1 MQPMAP
7 VAAAAGQINSLR
19 GRWGSSTAMKH
30 LVEESRRLQREKA
43 AKAREAGRHGEAEQK
58 EMETEARQG
67 TEVVKQEQ
75 SQQGRMRE
83 GVPPAADS
91 GKRCGTAA
99 ATSSTA
105 PELPAPRA
113 APEDAKGEEGGND
126 RRSAAKTPQRRTACS
141 PRWSLKDPQD
151 PNKDPLAFSV
161 GRHRARLGLDVV
173 SNGGSDAREP
183 TPDPFDQTTVSR
195 PAPKILAER
204 KIQRVSRHATSASNA
219 SDTSSTG
226 CNSQALRE
234 LECVSRTTTD
244 IAPPQISL
252 SHPKSLA
259 VGVLGR
265 LVRVELKGND
275 CTHLQQT
282 ETPIATVA
290 ALVAYERGGKVGLQG
305 HQKYVVTQRR
315 CGAFSPRLNEARSPS
330 PRRSISQWL
339 FTQPSAQT
347 SARMLPLST
356 PPAQPHG
363 SFTGSLR
370 KTIEWIFEAAAMI
383 EVQIPPASRDFLR
396 VIDELPEEVRTKVIT
411 IFLLYQ
417 AQVQQLSAMGETI
430 DPLSSAVTKA
440 LRKWVGTHCLRSP
453 APSSSSPSQL
463 SVSTPPNSTAEQQ
476 ATERGNRHQPPPLLP
491 LTTQPAVARS
501 EPLGSS
507 HAQTDRR
514 RAASPQPRPPS
525 TRRLTTFERVL
536 PKAHPLT
543 PSRPA
548 GSPKRK
554 KTPPTAKVAASS
566 RPKTKSHSGSRRH
579 VSPTEEKPQKS
590 PPRNH
595 RPLSA
600 SCTAHSDK
608 QDVAEKKRERSR
620 SRSAPGK
627 SKPTKAAAN
636 AACEPVAEPLVLPL
650 IQVTDNGKRRNKR
663 ESTPRCCSV
672 APTAEKARQD
682 FVEEQRRQLERHN
695 QQAQREM
702 MKAASAAAA
711 DTTRAA
717 RLANEHPARRP
728 TKDAAAARE
737 PERAQHLLAASQ
749 CFHGAL
755 STIAAPVQDTLVVTD
770 TTTTIATTSPL
781 TADTRAAAPPVSA
794 ATPEVSFTR
803 PPNRN
808 NSLPP
813 SLHGYLKS
821 IESEKHMA
829 LPSVRRLM
837 AQFESSQRLPPSP
850 GDTFERAMF
859 LHRCS
864 RATSLQRLLRLRPTV
879 EPKARDSIDD
889 EVDDLL
895 RRYHDNHD
903 TNDGD
908 EYDLLPMALPVHF
921 SSRTPT
927 ISPAESQVRISPT
940 LISSYSSPFSG
951 YYYAS
956 PVESQAASSQ
966 SQLATEGSGETSLNS
981 QYSSS

>member
-1 MQPMAP
+1 
-7 VAAAAGQINSLR
+7 
-19 GRWGSSTAMKH
+19 
-30 LVEESRRLQREKA
+30 
-43 AKAREAGRHGEAEQK
+43 
-58 EMETEARQG
+58 
-67 TEVVKQEQ
+67 
-75 SQQGRMRE
+75 
-83 GVPPAADS
+83 
-91 GKRCGTAA
+91 
-99 ATSSTA
+99 
-105 PELPAPRA
+105 
-113 APEDAKGEEGGND
+113 
-126 RRSAAKTPQRRTACS
+126 
-141 PRWSLKDPQD
+141 
-151 PNKDPLAFSV
+151 
-161 GRHRARLGLDVV
+161 
-173 SNGGSDAREP
+173 
-183 TPDPFDQTTVSR
+183 
-195 PAPKILAER
+195 
-204 KIQRVSRHATSASNA
+204 
-219 SDTSSTG
+219 
-226 CNSQALRE
+226 
-234 LECVSRTTTD
+234 
-244 IAPPQISL
+244 
-252 SHPKSLA
+252 
-259 VGVLGR
+259 
-265 LVRVELKGND
+265 
-275 CTHLQQT
+275 
-282 ETPIATVA
+282 
-290 ALVAYERGGKVGLQG
+290 
-305 HQKYVVTQRR
+305 
-315 CGAFSPRLNEARSPS
+315 
-330 PRRSISQWL
+330 
-339 FTQPSAQT
+339 
-347 SARMLPLST
+347 
-356 PPAQPHG
+356 
-363 SFTGSLR
+363 
-370 KTIEWIFEAAAMI
+370 
-383 EVQIPPASRDFLR
+383 
-396 VIDELPEEVRTKVIT
+396 
-411 IFLLYQ
+411 
-417 AQVQQLSAMGETI
+417 
-430 DPLSSAVTKA
+430 
-440 LRKWVGTHCLRSP
+440 
-453 APSSSSPSQL
+453 
-463 SVSTPPNSTAEQQ
+463 
-476 ATERGNRHQPPPLLP
+476 
-491 LTTQPAVARS
+491 
-501 EPLGSS
+501 
-507 HAQTDRR
+507 
-514 RAASPQPRPPS
+514 
-525 TRRLTTFERVL
+525 
-536 PKAHPLT
+536 
-543 PSRPA
+543 
-548 GSPKRK
+548 
-554 KTPPTAKVAASS
+554 
-566 RPKTKSHSGSRRH
+566 
-579 VSPTEEKPQKS
+579 
-590 PPRNH
+590 
-595 RPLSA
+595 
-600 SCTAHSDK
+600 
-608 QDVAEKKRERSR
+608 
-620 SRSAPGK
+620 
-627 SKPTKAAAN
+627 
-636 AACEPVAEPLVLPL
+636 VLPL

-981 QYSSS
+981 QYSSSWEPSFAVPREPSAHTCTHTSSPLCGQKKKNDLCLRFPPPNDSFSLFQATSLKRGSVTVLTAPPLLILSVFRLHEWHTTVALVYLIFFALFLLSVLQLQLHASSYFPFVLSLSTSSVAVDGGDIVATVTNDTHYPYHSSYQPPSPVVFHNFLFLASFCCCCCVGSTVNNHIVYTFYSPYSYRVFSACFP